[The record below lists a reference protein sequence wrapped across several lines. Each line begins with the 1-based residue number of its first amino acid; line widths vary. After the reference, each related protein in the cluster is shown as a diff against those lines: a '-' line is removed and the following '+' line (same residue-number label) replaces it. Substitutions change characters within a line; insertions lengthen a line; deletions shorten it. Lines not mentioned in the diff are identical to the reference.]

1 MLQQYIISALVGYA
15 FGNIQVAYL
24 IGRKVGKI
32 DIREHGSHNA
42 GTSNITTI
50 MGIKYGIVV
59 GLIDILKGMF
69 AVLTIKWLYPAQ
81 PNLALLSGI
90 LAVLGHIFPF
100 YMGFRGG
107 KGVAALIGVIFGLDW
122 KLGVLFALLVAV
134 PALITDYIV
143 MGSFA
148 TFLALPV
155 VIHLSG
161 YPIVFTLVGV
171 AMAGLIFYLHRHNI
185 RRIRNKEEVKVSEVL
200 LKKKK

>member
-107 KGVAALIGVIFGLDW
+107 KGVAALIGVMFGLDW

>member
-1 MLQQYIISALVGYA
+1 MIQRYIISALVGYA
-15 FGNIQVAYL
+15 FGNIQAAYL
-24 IGRKVGKI
+24 LGRMVGKI

-50 MGIKYGIVV
+50 MGIKYGVVV
-59 GLIDILKGMF
+59 GLVDVLKGVF

-107 KGVAALIGVIFGLDW
+107 KGVAALIGVMFGLDW
-122 KLGVLFALLVAV
+122 KLGVLFAVLVAV
-134 PALITDYIV
+134 PALISDYIV

-155 VIHLSG
+155 VAYFSG
-161 YPIVFTLVGV
+161 YPIGFTLVGV
-171 AMAGLIFYLHRHNI
+171 AMAGLIFHLHRHNI
-185 RRIRNKEEVKVSEVL
+185 RRIRNREEVKVSEVL
-200 LKKKK
+200 FKKKK